1 MTEKKQRV
9 KCPGCVQRLVTYTQ
23 FCPVCFRKL
32 DPETQEVLR
41 TYNNGRG
48 SKVSKHM
55 FRLAMKAAQCQLK
68 ETG

>member
-1 MTEKKQRV
+1 MTEKHTRC
-9 KCPGCVQRLVTYTQ
+9 KCPGCGRLITYTQ

-32 DPETQEVLR
+32 DPKTQDILR

-55 FRLAMKAAQCQLK
+55 FRLAMKAAQHQLE